1 MTVKPIQPDSINLQA
16 ETITTEEM
24 GQLETIWRR
33 FRKHRLA
40 LLGAI
45 IFGLFV
51 LGAATANL
59 IAPQVPSGSASGVTR
74 APGAILP
81 DPMRN
86 DPVNQHL
93 KPGAAGHL
101 LGTDEVGRDILSRL
115 LYGAQ
120 VSLYVG
126 VMATLG
132 SEIVGAIVGA
142 ISGYYGGSIDQV
154 LMRVVDFML
163 TLPLLPILL
172 VLSAMM
178 AGVITQPFA
187 RINFLVLILVIF
199 GWMGPARL
207 VRGVVLS
214 LRSQEFTEA
223 SRALG
228 ASDWRIIVRHM
239 MPNALA
245 PIIVSS
251 TLSVGDFIII
261 EAALSF
267 LGFGVQAPTPSWG
280 NMLTRVQD
288 YMFLN
293 PTLAIWPGL
302 CIFLTVLSINFMGD
316 GLRDA
321 LDPRMR
327 NKGAG

>member
-1 MTVKPIQPDSINLQA
+1 MAVQPMQTDLHLASEA
-16 ETITTEEM
+16 ITTEEM
-24 GQLETIWRR
+24 SQLQTVWKR

-40 LLGAI
+40 VMGMIVLA
-45 IFGLFV
+45 LFV
-51 LGAATANL
+51 LTA
-59 IAPQVPSGSASGVTR
+59 ITAPLLAPTLAQG
-74 APGAILP
+74 APGTRVAGALLP
-81 DPMRN
+81 SPMAV
-86 DPVNQHL
+86 DPVNKHL
-93 KPGAAGHL
+93 KPGASGHI
-101 LGTDEVGRDILSRL
+101 LGTDEVGRDILARL
-115 LYGAQ
+115 IYGAR

-126 VMATLG
+126 LMATLG
-132 SEIVGAIVGA
+132 TESIGALIGA
-142 ISGYYGGSIDQV
+142 ISGYYGGMVDQV
-154 LMRVVDFML
+154 LMRIVDFML
-163 TLPLLPILL
+163 TLPTLPILL
-172 VLSAMM
+172 VLSAML
-178 AGVITQPFA
+178 AGQASGAFA

-199 GWMGPARL
+199 GWMGSARL

-214 LRSQEFTEA
+214 LREQEFTEA

-228 ASDWRIIVRHM
+228 ATDIRIILRHM
-239 MPNALA
+239 IPNAIA
-245 PIIVSS
+245 PIIVNA
-251 TLSVGDFIII
+251 TLSVGSVIIV

-267 LGFGVQAPTPSWG
+267 LGFGVQPPTPSWG

-327 NKGAG
+327 NTGG